1 MAAATSKIDGR
12 AREAEEEREDCNGC
26 WLHQRWMDGWMAGG
40 MDGSRVMDEEGA
52 KKRAKEQGAKE

>member
-1 MAAATSKIDGR
+1 MAAGCTKDG
-12 AREAEEEREDCNGC
+12 
-26 WLHQRWMDGWMAGG
+26 WMDGWMAGG